1 MKRKL
6 LSGNRL
12 HILLHVLA
20 WIFLFFLPQYL
31 MMLAWGRGGMM
42 SGRLYFNTAV
52 YALVFYIN
60 YIWLIPQ
67 FFLKDRKW
75 MYFLL
80 VVLTV
85 FALYWV
91 SDYGNHYLTTQDEQR
106 FMEALREIWKKNNFP
121 KPPPRQLHVYNYLI
135 TSFLVSGFAV
145 GLRVMGKLS
154 KNEAERKD
162 LEKARLNSELALLK
176 SQISPHFFFNTMNNI
191 YSLISLNAND
201 AGEAVLKLSKMM
213 RYLLY
218 ESESERISLERE
230 IGFMKN
236 YFDLMKLRVNEKVTV
251 TVSFPED
258 AKNIQISPLLFIPFI
273 ENAFKH
279 GISYR
284 EKSFI
289 DIVLQ
294 VEEDK
299 INFMC
304 RNSKVL
310 SGKPVEKHSGIG
322 LENARKR
329 LSLLYPGKHSLEIYE
344 NDESFQVLLTIQI
357 NEA

>member
-1 MKRKL
+1 MKLKR
-6 LSGNRL
+6 LSDNQL
-12 HILLHVLA
+12 HITLHVLG
-20 WIFLFFLPQYL
+20 WLFLFFLPQYL
-31 MMLAWGRGGMM
+31 MNLAWGRGGMM

-60 YIWLIPQ
+60 YIWLVPQ
-67 FFLKDRKW
+67 FFLKDRRW

-80 VVLTV
+80 VTVTV
-85 FALYWV
+85 FVLYWV
-91 SDYGNHYLTTQDEQR
+91 SDWGNHFLTTADEQR
-106 FMEALREIWKKNNFP
+106 FMDAMREVWQKNNFP
-121 KPPPRQLHVYNYLI
+121 KPPARQFHIYNYLI
-135 TSFLVSGFAV
+135 TSFLVSGFAM

-162 LEKARLNSELALLK
+162 LEKAKLNSELALLK

-191 YSLISLNAND
+191 YSLISLNQND
-201 AGEAVLKLSKMM
+201 AGEAVLKLSHMM

-218 ESESERISLERE
+218 ESESDYISLEKE
-230 IGFMKN
+230 ISFMRN
-236 YFDLMKLRVNEKVTV
+236 YFDLMKLRINEKVTV
-251 TVSFPED
+251 NVSFPEETQ
-258 AKNIQISPLLFIPFI
+258 NIQVSPLLFIPFI

-329 LSLLYPGKHSLEIYE
+329 LSLLYPGKHQLEIDE

>member
-31 MMLAWGRGGMM
+31 MMLAWGRSGMM

-52 YALVFYIN
+52 YAAVFYIN
-60 YIWLIPQ
+60 YIWLIPR

-80 VVLTV
+80 ISVMV

-91 SDYGNHYLTTQDEQR
+91 SDWGNHLLVTADEQR
-106 FMEALREIWKKNNFP
+106 FMEAMREIWKKNNFP
-121 KPPPRQLHVYNYLI
+121 KPPPREFHIYIYLV
-135 TSFLVSGFAV
+135 TSILVSGFAM
-145 GLRVMGKLS
+145 GLRVMGKLA

-162 LEKARLNSELALLK
+162 LEKAKLNSELALLK

-191 YSLISLNAND
+191 YSLISLNQND
-201 AGEAVLKLSKMM
+201 AGEAVLKLSHMM

-218 ESESERISLERE
+218 ESESELIPLERE
-230 IGFMKN
+230 ISFMRN
-236 YFDLMKLRVNEKVTV
+236 YFDLMKLRINEKVTV
-251 TVSFPED
+251 NVSFPEETQ
-258 AKNIQISPLLFIPFI
+258 NIKVSPLLFIPFI

-294 VEEDK
+294 VDDGK

-304 RNSKVL
+304 RNSKVS

-329 LSLLYPGKHSLEIYE
+329 LKLLYPGKHKLEIHE
-344 NDESFQVLLTIQI
+344 NDEMFQVLLTIQI
-357 NEA
+357 SES

>member
-31 MMLAWGRGGMM
+31 MMLAWGRGGML

-52 YALVFYIN
+52 YAAVFYIN

-80 VVLTV
+80 ISVMV

-91 SDYGNHYLTTQDEQR
+91 SDWGNHMLVTANEQR
-106 FMEALREIWKKNNFP
+106 FMEAMRGFWKKNEFP
-121 KPPPRQLHVYNYLI
+121 KPPSNEFHIYIYII
-135 TSFLVSGFAV
+135 TSFLISGFAM
-145 GLRVMGKLS
+145 GLRVMRKLS
-154 KNEAERKD
+154 KNEAERRE

-191 YSLISLNAND
+191 YSLISLNQND
-201 AGEAVLKLSKMM
+201 AGEAVLKLSHMM

-218 ESESERISLERE
+218 ESESELIPLERE
-230 IGFMKN
+230 IRFMRN
-236 YFDLMKLRVNEKVTV
+236 YFDLMKLRINEKVTV
-251 TVSFPED
+251 NVSFPEETR
-258 AKNIQISPLLFIPFI
+258 NIEVSPLLFIPFI

-294 VEEDK
+294 VGDEN

-304 RNSKVL
+304 RNSKVT
-310 SGKPVEKHSGIG
+310 SGKTVEKHSGIG

-329 LSLLYPGKHSLEIYE
+329 LMLLYPEKHKLEIDE
-344 NDESFQVLLTIQI
+344 NEEMFKVLLTIQI
-357 NEA
+357 SEP